1 MNLYIVSSIFH
12 FKQFV
17 RRGKNNISDN
27 ELMNYVFVT
36 RDWFV
41 EKEIR
46 GAGYDAIILENH
58 LDKNE
63 VEKLTWQ
70 ETNELTTW
78 FIDDAGDDFSLYR
91 SVSLA
96 DSAIQHFCNGVFSK
110 IFNFVPNV
118 LKLINIY
125 KPKKIIY
132 EYHVMYRKCIY
143 FDNEDALLKLICDK
157 HGIEL
162 ECIYTDSFDEIDE
175 ERYKQ
180 SPVLQ
185 RNKDCLVNSLSVR
198 NIKNVILNLYNYFQI
213 KKHQLKQKFGRKK
226 VCIFTDNTRGTSD
239 FKRYC
244 EKDKDYLFI
253 VGNRPESLLRDTGTS
268 ILLKSG
274 GKIKHQEL
282 DNIRNKWKNYVRTK
296 SKERLVYFDIDLT
309 SYIDLEVNWAINN
322 VFPKLINLID
332 KVINYFSRVRIDL
345 ILTQADSTIDYR
357 YIFNI
362 ARKMNIKNYIHPDG
376 PRFIIMIG
384 ARHAENI
391 LLYSTST
398 LNDYKVSGVKSNMF
412 VVGNPPFQKLFK
424 SSLNTRNASSPGKKK
439 RILVGAKNE
448 GPWILGNYLSSSIQ
462 FLEDILKGI
471 YPVRDH
477 FEVTVRNNPNQS
489 NFLNLLKDRYFEEY
503 DFEIQ
508 EAGKVPF
515 LEAVHDFDIFILKWT
530 TIVYEAAILGKLVIF
545 YSDNNL
551 FLYPPFDSKSELT
564 TARSPDE
571 LTTILKNILNDNF
584 NDYLKF
590 NKQDVLEKYVGPLD
604 MPLSVGLLK
613 NAISIN

>member
-1 MNLYIVSSIFH
+1 
-12 FKQFV
+12 
-17 RRGKNNISDN
+17 
-27 ELMNYVFVT
+27 MNYVFVT

-46 GAGYDAIILENH
+46 CAGYDVVILENH
-58 LDKNE
+58 LDKSE
-63 VEKLTWQ
+63 VEKLTHQ
-70 ETNELTTW
+70 EMNELATW
-78 FIDDAGDDFSLYR
+78 FIDDAGNDFSQYR
-91 SVSLA
+91 GISLA

-118 LKLINIY
+118 LKLIDIY

-132 EYHVMYRKCIY
+132 EYHLMYRKCIY
-143 FDNEDALLKLICDK
+143 FDNEDVLLKLICDK
-157 HGIEL
+157 HGVEL
-162 ECIYTDSFDEIDE
+162 ECIYTNSFDEIDE
-175 ERYKQ
+175 ERYNQ
-180 SPVLQ
+180 SPVLR
-185 RNKDCLVNSLSVR
+185 RNKGYLGDSLSVG

-226 VCIFTDNTRGTSD
+226 VCIFTDNTRGTLD
-239 FKRYC
+239 FKVFC
-244 EKDKDYLFI
+244 ENNNKNYLFI
-253 VGNRPESLLRDTGTS
+253 LGNRPKSLLRDTS

-274 GKIKHQEL
+274 GKIKHLEL
-282 DNIRNKWKNYVRTK
+282 NSLRNKWKNFVRMK
-296 SKERLVYFDIDLT
+296 RNEKFVYFDIDFT
-309 SYIDLEVNWAINN
+309 SYIDLEVNWAIDN

-332 KVINYFSRVRIDL
+332 KVVNYFSKVRIDL
-345 ILTQADSTIDYR
+345 ILTQSDSTIDYR

-384 ARHAENI
+384 ARYAENI

-424 SSLNTRNASSPGKKK
+424 SSLNTQNAISTGNKK

-471 YPVRDH
+471 YPLREH
-477 FEVTVRNNPNQS
+477 FEVTVRNNPAQS
-489 NFLNLLKDRYFEEY
+489 NFLNLLKNRHFKDY

-508 EAGKVPF
+508 EASKVPF

-551 FLYPPFDSKSELT
+551 FLYPPFDGKSELT
-564 TARSPDE
+564 TAGSPDE
-571 LTTILKNILNDNF
+571 LTTILKNILNGNF
-584 NDYLKF
+584 SDYLKF

-604 MPLSVGLLK
+604 MPLSVGLMK